1 MNKLAK
7 ASIVKGRSLS
17 FKQDTTFEG
26 YPLNYPLLKVVKCH
40 YDCTVSRVGD
50 YAEASYQIKATIQVA
65 DSRDNVPFMKKVDLQ
80 EDVDVLDEEDTAGE
94 GFIVSGNEIDLEEL
108 ALRILSSSLPI
119 RLVRDEGAPLPKS
132 GKGYR
137 VLTEEELAKE
147 KAEEGDPRLAAL
159 KDFKPKN

>member
-7 ASIVKGRSLS
+7 ASIVKGRKLS
-17 FKQDTTFEG
+17 FHQDTVFEG
-26 YPLNYPLLKVVKCH
+26 YPLSYPLLKVVKCH
-40 YDCTVSRVGD
+40 YDAEVSKIGD
-50 YAEASYQIKATIQVA
+50 YMAATYTIKATIQVA

-80 EDVDVLDEEDTAGE
+80 EDIDILDEEDSAGE
-94 GFIVSGNEIDLEEL
+94 GFVVSGSDIDLEEL

-119 RLVRDEGAPLPKS
+119 RLVRDEGVSLPKS

-147 KAEEGDPRLAAL
+147 KDEEGDPRFASL
-159 KDFKPKN
+159 KDFKPKK